1 MLSTCSNDPVVCIDI
16 VALFIGAFLK
26 DWTTMAILLLLLVLL
41 FKLKADKQRAKN
53 LVYAMQMEAYDS
65 KRTRDQTRISTWE
78 TEEGRLVE
86 RE

>member
-16 VALFIGAFLK
+16 AILFIGAFLK

-53 LVYAMQMEAYDS
+53 FVYARQMEAYDN
-65 KRTRDQTRISTWE
+65 KRTMDQTRISTWE
-78 TEEGRLVE
+78 AEEGRLVE

>member
-16 VALFIGAFLK
+16 VALFIVAFLK

-53 LVYAMQMEAYDS
+53 FVYARQMEAYDN
-65 KRTRDQTRISTWE
+65 KRTMDQTRISTWE
-78 TEEGRLVE
+78 AEEGRLVE